1 MAEDSRK
8 ERLEAVVAAYG
19 TDVRRWPPADRALAP
34 AGSGI
39 NEIAGA
45 REAAALDRLFG
56 SSVVDDEATTAD
68 ADLMDRILARA
79 TQGGAVSTA
88 AANDDLA
95 SLGGHAAGSKSTALQ
110 SRWSSRTSCRAPA
123 AAALMAASLALGIF
137 VGSLQSTQSTVARI
151 GTLAG
156 LDIAGAVPST
166 AFEDDFLAQDEEDIL

>member
-45 REAAALDRLFG
+45 REAAALDRLLG

>member
-79 TQGGAVSTA
+79 TQGGTVSTA

-110 SRWSSRTSCRAPA
+110 SGWSSRTSYRAPA

>member
-19 TDVRRWPPADRALAP
+19 TDVRRWPPTDRELAP

-45 REAAALDRLFG
+45 REAAALDRLL
-56 SSVVDDEATTAD
+56 VLAVADDEATTAD
-68 ADLMDRILARA
+68 ADLMDRILANA
-79 TQGGAVSTA
+79 TEGGAASTA
-88 AANDDLA
+88 AANDVPAAFPVGTARRTATALHA
-95 SLGGHAAGSKSTALQ
+95 SLRSVY
-110 SRWSSRTSCRAPA
+110 RAPAA

-156 LDIAGAVPST
+156 LDIAGAAPTSV
-166 AFEDDFLAQDEEDIL
+166 FEDDFLARDEEDIL

>member
-34 AGSGI
+34 AGSEI
-39 NEIAGA
+39 IEIAGA
-45 REAAALDRLFG
+45 REAAALDRLLG

-68 ADLMDRILARA
+68 ADLMDRILAGA

-88 AANDDLA
+88 AANDDLT
-95 SLGGHAAGSKSTALQ
+95 SLGGHATGSKSTALQ
-110 SRWSSRTSCRAPA
+110 SRWSSRTSYRAPA

-156 LDIAGAVPST
+156 LDMAVAVPST

>member
-1 MAEDSRK
+1 MAEDSRN

-45 REAAALDRLFG
+45 REAAALDRLLG

-79 TQGGAVSTA
+79 TQDGAVSTA